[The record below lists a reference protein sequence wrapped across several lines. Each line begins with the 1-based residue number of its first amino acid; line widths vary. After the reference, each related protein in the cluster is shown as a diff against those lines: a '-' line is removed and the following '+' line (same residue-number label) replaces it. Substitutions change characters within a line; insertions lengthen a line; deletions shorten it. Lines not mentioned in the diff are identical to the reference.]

1 MNYPSL
7 RGKTA
12 LITGPTSGIGEVTAR
27 TLAGL
32 GAGLILLGRNPAKLE
47 ALRLSI
53 QEQTPGAQASVFS
66 ADLSSMAQVRE
77 AAAQIR
83 ESEGPIDL
91 LINNAGAVMGSRREV
106 SADGLEM
113 TFATNHQ
120 GHFLLTALL
129 FERLAADARII
140 NVSSAAHAWGS
151 IDFDN
156 LQLAQGYEPWRAYC
170 NAKLCNVLFTRELD
184 RRLRARGLAMTANA
198 LHPGAVRTGFG
209 ANSGPGIAKLLF
221 SFFALFF
228 ISAEEG
234 AKTSLHLACAPEL
247 AGQSGKYF
255 AKSQE
260 AKPNPRWLKKEVEQK
275 LWEASEA
282 LADVRFL

>member
-27 TLAGL
+27 ALAGL
-32 GAGLILLGRNPAKLE
+32 GARLILLGRNPAKLE
-47 ALRLSI
+47 ARRLSI
-53 QEQTPGAQASVFS
+53 QEQAPGAQVSAYS
-66 ADLSSMAQVRE
+66 ADLSSMTQVRE

-83 ESEGPIDL
+83 AHESRIDL
-91 LINNAGAVMGSRREV
+91 LINNAGAVMSSRREV
-106 SADGLEM
+106 SDDGLEM

-129 FERLAADARII
+129 FDRLAADARII

-151 IDFDN
+151 IEFDN
-156 LQLAQGYEPWRAYC
+156 LQLERGYEPWRAYC

-184 RRLRARGLAMTANA
+184 RRLRARGLSITVNA

-209 ANSGPGIAKLLF
+209 ANTGPGIAKLLF

-228 ISAEEG
+228 ISPEEG
-234 AKTSLHLACAPEL
+234 AQTSIHLACSPDV
-247 AGQSGKYF
+247 AGVSGKYF
-255 AKSQE
+255 ARKRE
-260 AKPNPRWLKKEVEQK
+260 EKPNPRFLNAEVEGK
-275 LWEASEA
+275 LWEVSES
-282 LADVRFL
+282 LAAVKFL